1 MAHPEVVPTGPFP
14 TPGFPSTTETP
25 YPQSIH
31 RPTEHPRVC
40 VWGGQAMSRWGS
52 HGESPNSRQFPETL

>member
-1 MAHPEVVPTGPFP
+1 MAHPEEVPTGPFP

-31 RPTEHPRVC
+31 RASTGPQSIHVCVC
-40 VWGGQAMSRWGS
+40 VWGAGYEQVGQSWG
-52 HGESPNSRQFPETL
+52 EP

>member
-14 TPGFPSTTETP
+14 TPGFPSATETP

-31 RPTEHPRVC
+31 KAFTGPQSIQVC
-40 VWGGQAMSRWGS
+40 VCGGGVGCEQVGQSWG
-52 HGESPNSRQFPETL
+52 EP

>member
-40 VWGGQAMSRWGS
+40 VCGGAGYEQVGQSWG
-52 HGESPNSRQFPETL
+52 EP

>member
-14 TPGFPSTTETP
+14 TPGFPSTTEMP

-31 RPTEHPRVC
+31 RAFTGPQSIQVC
-40 VWGGQAMSRWGS
+40 VWGGGGR
-52 HGESPNSRQFPETL
+52 L